1 MRELQSSESAAIVYL
16 RSIAMISIVVGHL
29 FQSLE
34 SSLIYVFNVG
44 VQVFLIISGYLY
56 GHRMIVEWRQ
66 WFTKRFLKIY
76 LPYLLFILV
85 VIPLLFVLTKEGGAK
100 NFIVYLSCT
109 QGLLGGYAIE
119 GLGHLWFLTAIIIC
133 YFITPVLQF
142 IREKGYSDLLIYV
155 VILITL
161 IDFTWQ
167 IIKPFQ
173 LSWIVLYAISYM
185 YPTIKKRTK
194 LILCVL
200 CFLAVIFII
209 ASSNS
214 LPNPNSIEHLVAHM
228 LGGILIVGALIS
240 VFDTFKIESYPLALK
255 VTDRYS
261 YYVYLTHYV
270 FLFGPLALIALT
282 NIILLNIMFV
292 ILAAVVSSVLLY
304 RLHNLIIRAI
314 DFI

>member
-34 SSLIYVFNVG
+34 SSLIYV
-44 VQVFLIISGYLY
+44 
-56 GHRMIVEWRQ
+56 
-66 WFTKRFLKIY
+66 
-76 LPYLLFILV
+76 
-85 VIPLLFVLTKEGGAK
+85 
-100 NFIVYLSCT
+100 
-109 QGLLGGYAIE
+109 
-119 GLGHLWFLTAIIIC
+119 
-133 YFITPVLQF
+133 
-142 IREKGYSDLLIYV
+142 
-155 VILITL
+155 
-161 IDFTWQ
+161 
-167 IIKPFQ
+167 
-173 LSWIVLYAISYM
+173 LYAISYM

-194 LILCVL
+194 LILCVV

-270 FLFGPLALIALT
+270 FLFGPLALIVLT

-304 RLHNLIIRAI
+304 RLHNLILRVKILNKKSFTTNKGI
-314 DFI
+314 GYSV